1 LTPNRI
7 YRRLASVELSVL
19 VALGL
24 IAAFAWAFIW
34 LADAV
39 VEGDTRGLDTTLLLA
54 LRNPADAA
62 KGWGPAWVQEMA
74 RDFTALGSVGVLA
87 LLTLAAIGYL
97 WLAGKR
103 HAALAVFVAVAG
115 GQLISTLLKL
125 AFDRARP
132 DLVPHGAVVYTTSF
146 PSGHSMMAAVTY
158 LTLGAMLARV
168 HAPLR
173 IRLYLLTL
181 AVLLTVLVGV
191 SRVYLGVHWPSDV
204 AGGWAVGAA
213 WALLCSLVMRKL
225 QGEGKVEKQTS

>member
-1 LTPNRI
+1 LRSILRRI
-7 YRRLASVELSVL
+7 PSSVELSVL

-24 IAAFAWAFIW
+24 IAVLTWAFIW

-39 VEGDTRGLDTTLLLA
+39 VEGDTRSFDTTLLLA
-54 LRNPADAA
+54 LRNAVDPA

-87 LLTLAAIGYL
+87 LLTAAAIGYL

-132 DLVPHGAVVYTTSF
+132 DLVPHGSVVYTTSF

-168 HAPLR
+168 HAPIR
-173 IRLYLLTL
+173 IKLYLLTL
-181 AVLLTVLVGV
+181 AVVLTVLVGV

-204 AGGWAVGAA
+204 AAGWAVGAA

-225 QGEGKVEKQTS
+225 QREGKVEKQTS